1 MNRVH
6 EPGQISPRRDLV
18 PQQENELWRGTV
30 VSRSKA
36 EVRWQRTESEV
47 LPDHF
52 SERHRPAE
60 AAHEGRFVLQ
70 VDRQTKQS
78 FQTREAAQKA
88 GMALKRA
95 FPILHV
101 GVLDVEEGQSEVIL
115 VEVTGMHVNDSRPP
129 RFRPRA

>member
-1 MNRVH
+1 MARHGGV
-6 EPGQISPRRDLV
+6 
-18 PQQENELWRGTV
+18 TFK
-30 VSRSKA
+30 SKKYSGNA
-36 EVRWQRTESEV
+36 LHKSDV

-52 SERHRPAE
+52 AERRRPAE
-60 AAHEGRFVLQ
+60 AAHEGRFLLQ

-101 GVLDVEEGQSEVIL
+101 GVLDVEEGQSEVI
-115 VEVTGMHVNDSRPP
+115 VPSS
-129 RFRPRA
+129 A